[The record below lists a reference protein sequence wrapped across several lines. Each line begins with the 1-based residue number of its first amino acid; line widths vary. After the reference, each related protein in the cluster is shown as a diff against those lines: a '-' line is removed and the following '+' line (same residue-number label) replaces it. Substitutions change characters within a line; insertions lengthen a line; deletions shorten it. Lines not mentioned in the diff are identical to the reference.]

1 MTIQSE
7 QDDLVTLREIKDHNA
22 LDYLIKRLKE
32 KGVARGAFNVL
43 VQAIIDKAKG
53 NLEGEFA
60 INTITINTVISSK
73 ELLDLINQDLLD
85 LLK

>member
-7 QDDLVTLREIKDHNA
+7 DENLREIKDHGA
-22 LDYLIKRLKE
+22 LDYLVERLKE
-32 KGVARGAFNVL
+32 KGLARWGLNTL
-43 VQAIIDKAKG
+43 VQAIIDRAKG
-53 NLEGEFA
+53 NLGGEFA